1 MNMQRFSNFNLLTI
15 QYPFTALISIL
26 HRLSGIFVFLL
37 IPFILWF
44 LQVALSNEPAFHNLQ
59 ATLSGPLYKMTL
71 WLFLVALG
79 FHLVAGIRH
88 LVMDAGF
95 GETLAHARL
104 SGAVSLGISV
114 IWALFIGIWL
124 W

>member
-15 QYPFTALISIL
+15 KYPFTALISIL
-26 HRLSGIFVFLL
+26 HRLSGVLVFLL
-37 IPFILWF
+37 IPLILWF
-44 LQVALSNEPAFHNLQ
+44 LQVALSNEAAFHNMQ
-59 ATLSGPLYKMTL
+59 ATVAGPLCKMTL

-95 GETLAHARL
+95 GETLAEARL
-104 SGAVSLGISV
+104 SGVVSLGV
-114 IWALFIGIWL
+114 TVVWAIFIGIWL